1 MAEMKMRVK
10 PIIIKDTETGEAK
23 YTLEF
28 NRKTVAMAERQG
40 FKLDNLAA
48 FPLTSCQSLFHYAFQ
63 MNHGGIDRR
72 KTDELFDELGGIEAK
87 GLVERLIE
95 LYNSAMRSTK
105 IDDNGEV
112 KNAKY
117 ALDL

>member
-1 MAEMKMRVK
+1 MAEKNVKVK
-10 PIIIKDTETGEAK
+10 PIIIKDAETGEAK

-28 NRKTVAMAERQG
+28 SRKTVAMAERQG
-40 FKLDNLAA
+40 FQLDQLSS
-48 FPLTSCQSLFHYAFQ
+48 FPLTGCQNLFHHAFA
-63 MNHGGIDRR
+63 MHHGGIDKR

-87 GLVERLIE
+87 GLMERLLE

-112 KNAKY
+112 KNGKY

>member
-1 MAEMKMRVK
+1 MADVKVK
-10 PIIIKDTETGEAK
+10 PIIIKDAETGEAK

-28 NRKTVAMAERQG
+28 TRKAVVMAERQG
-40 FKLDNLAA
+40 FRLDQLGE
-48 FPLTSCQSLFHYAFQ
+48 FPLTACQSLFHYAFQ
-63 MNHGGIDRR
+63 KNHGGMDKR

-87 GLVERLIE
+87 GLIERLVE

-105 IDDNGEV
+105 IDENGEV

>member
-1 MAEMKMRVK
+1 MAEKSAKVK
-10 PIIIKDTETGEAK
+10 PIIIKDVETGEPK

-28 NRKTVAMAERQG
+28 SRKAIEMAERQG
-40 FKLDNLAA
+40 FRLDQIVQ
-48 FPLTSCQSLFHYAFQ
+48 FPLTGCQTLFYHAFK
-63 MNHGGIDRR
+63 MHHGAIDKR

-87 GLVERLIE
+87 GLVERLVD
-95 LYNSAMRSTK
+95 LYNSAMRSTN

-112 KNAKY
+112 KNARY

>member
-1 MAEMKMRVK
+1 MADAKMRVK
-10 PIIIKDTETGEAK
+10 PIIIKDVETGEAK

-28 NRKTVAMAERQG
+28 NRKTVAMAERHG
-40 FKLDNLAA
+40 FKIDNIAA
-48 FPLTSCQSLFHYAFQ
+48 FPLTTCQDLFHHAFQ

-95 LYNSAMRSTK
+95 LYNNAMRSTK

-112 KNAKY
+112 KNAKF

>member
-1 MAEMKMRVK
+1 MAEKSAKVK
-10 PIIIKDTETGEAK
+10 PIIIKDVETGEPK

-28 NRKTVAMAERQG
+28 NRKTVAMAERHG
-40 FKLDNLAA
+40 FKIDNLAN
-48 FPLTSCQSLFHYAFQ
+48 FPLTTCQDLFHHSFQ
-63 MNHGGIDRR
+63 MNHGGIDKR

-105 IDDNGEV
+105 VDDDGEV
-112 KNAKY
+112 KNARY